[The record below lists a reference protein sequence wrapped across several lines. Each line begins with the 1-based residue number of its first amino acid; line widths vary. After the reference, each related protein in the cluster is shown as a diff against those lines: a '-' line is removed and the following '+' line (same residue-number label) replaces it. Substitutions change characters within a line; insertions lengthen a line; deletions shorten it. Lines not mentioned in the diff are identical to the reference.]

1 VVLQTAKMNIE
12 SFRAYCL
19 SLPGSTEGLKWGDHL
34 CFMIHEKI
42 YVITSLEDS
51 SASFKCD
58 PEDFNE
64 LVARDGVQQAPH
76 LAKGQWVKL
85 DQLDVL
91 NDRELQERIL
101 ASRNL
106 VLSKLPKK
114 VQALYSE
121 SNL

>member
-1 VVLQTAKMNIE
+1 VVHKTAKMNIE
-12 SFRAYCL
+12 EFRAYCL

-34 CFMIHEKI
+34 CFMVHEKI
-42 YVITSLEDS
+42 YVITSLEET

-64 LVARDGVQQAPH
+64 LIARDGIQQAPH
-76 LAKGQWVKL
+76 LAKGQWVKIE
-85 DQLDVL
+85 QLSVL
-91 NDRELQERIL
+91 NDRELKERIA

-114 VQALYSE
+114 IQAIYDAG
-121 SNL
+121 

>member
-1 VVLQTAKMNIE
+1 MNIE
-12 SFRAYCL
+12 AFRTYCL
-19 SLPGSTEGLKWGDHL
+19 GIPGSTEDVKWGDHL

-42 YVITSLEDS
+42 YVITSLDDS

-64 LVARDGVQQAPH
+64 LIARDGIQQAPH
-76 LAKGQWVKL
+76 LAKGQWVKVEHL
-85 DQLDVL
+85 EVL
-91 NDRELQERIL
+91 NDRELKERIL

-114 VQALYSE
+114 IQLQYNAL
-121 SNL
+121 